1 VPELKAHCATHPRRD
16 KPDGEEHGDVAWRSG
31 DVAVMSAL
39 GISSKPGVL
48 IVPSCALGA
57 WDRPGRLSAEA
68 AWLISSTSPGGK
80 GWFCSR
86 RAILS
91 RSSAFPTASSPF
103 FSRSWPTS
111 TDFFTGCG
119 FRSDSQP
126 TGRSRATRATSRRLP
141 SAPASPSQCP
151 RQVEFTRQPRHGL
164 AFVGGGSIAMA
175 ILLYVAYDTARAG
188 DLYRQDSVQANPRLI
203 Y

>member
-1 VPELKAHCATHPRRD
+1 MGPARSLVGRGGLAHFPNLPR
-16 KPDGEEHGDVAWRSG
+16 
-31 DVAVMSAL
+31 
-39 GISSKPGVL
+39 
-48 IVPSCALGA
+48 
-57 WDRPGRLSAEA
+57 
-68 AWLISSTSPGGK
+68 GK
-80 GWFCSR
+80 GRFCFR

-91 RSSAFPTASSPF
+91 RSSAFPTALSPL

-111 TDFFTGCG
+111 TDFITGCG

-164 AFVGGGSIAMA
+164 AFVAGAASLWRSSCTLHTTPPERRI
-175 ILLYVAYDTARAG
+175 YTAKIVSKKTPG
-188 DLYRQDSVQANPRLI
+188 
-203 Y
+203 